1 MSSSENSSFQN
12 GNESPKKGD
21 TNINY
26 FDNSSYLEE
35 KEGSQKGSLKSYQ
48 NSEISKNKHEMS
60 EENQN
65 NNISSGSEDL
75 NKSPLS
81 DDSFNDEKKNNECS
95 YYSLY
100 NNSLDYKEN
109 IDYIPDILEESIIPL
124 IINNNKENKITFG
137 KIKYKDRE
145 TTYEKLINPSKT
157 EQKQQYR
164 YNKYSKDYTKIDSIF
179 NKIKINVNTCYSKI
193 NLVKEL
199 MIIMKLKEDKNT
211 KTINSEYF
219 IEEEFLIIRE
229 QYQDTD
235 ILKDDNY
242 LEGFKSFLEEIIKRK
257 QSTNNNTSTKRLSIN
272 EQKNIFISLIK
283 VIKRPK
289 KFAQKIWELDND
301 TLVSDGIIEYKIE
314 DINQAGKNDT
324 NNYDNVLTDKKAS
337 IISFKNESISLK
349 KKFNTNIPNIEELYP
364 CRNLLILRRCNY
376 IIYNGKIYYDSDIFN
391 PPNVEKK
398 FLILSEKD
406 HIGGIKLNDYYI
418 AFTSNNSLFF
428 FNSKSQKFLDE
439 FEIKNYSFTLSE
451 NNCSIMRIPEHENI
465 KLLLVACK
473 KYSENDK
480 NGILL
485 ITLKFNEGDI
495 EKKEEKFYDTGD
507 FEVYCF
513 CPILKIDK
521 KEMLNPAQ
529 KIDTE
534 YFLVGGFDKEKKGS
548 IQLFKVKY
556 NNKIVEI
563 EFIIIDII
571 RKKKDG
577 KKDLEYFKGFEK
589 SISSII
595 QSHQLEILVT
605 CDDGNLYL
613 FSEPVLDKLR

>member
-1 MSSSENSSFQN
+1 M
-12 GNESPKKGD
+12 
-21 TNINY
+21 
-26 FDNSSYLEE
+26 
-35 KEGSQKGSLKSYQ
+35 
-48 NSEISKNKHEMS
+48 
-60 EENQN
+60 
-65 NNISSGSEDL
+65 
-75 NKSPLS
+75 
-81 DDSFNDEKKNNECS
+81 
-95 YYSLY
+95 
-100 NNSLDYKEN
+100 
-109 IDYIPDILEESIIPL
+109 EESIIPL

-272 EQKNIFISLIK
+272 GQKNIFISLIK

-473 KYSENDK
+473 KYSKNDK

-529 KIDTE
+529 KINTE
-534 YFLVGGFDKEKKGS
+534 YFLVGGFD
-548 IQLFKVKY
+548 
-556 NNKIVEI
+556 
-563 EFIIIDII
+563 
-571 RKKKDG
+571 
-577 KKDLEYFKGFEK
+577 
-589 SISSII
+589 
-595 QSHQLEILVT
+595 ILKF
-605 CDDGNLYL
+605 YL
-613 FSEPVLDKLR
+613 IKA